1 MSKLN
6 LQPLLL
12 TPKQL
17 TPQQRNNFNQCKLT
31 STPPQLK
38 LRQWQRN
45 PAAAREVRVTTA
57 RGPSSAHSRGV
68 TRATSRGHISRLIS
82 EFIPVRIDLA
92 LFLKKINLTT
102 MLTAEIFTRNM
113 RRANF
118 WQSSNNFHLHF
129 RWEAVSVPCEGLWP
143 SVFKVWWAVPS
154 QAGPHRREEIR
165 MQILRTQVSR
175 HLMLLSAYKLAIL
188 SSI

>member
-1 MSKLN
+1 MQTNINTATTKTTTMTKQSSEGSSGDNRERAFVCTFPGCDKSYLKRSHLKAHFRIHTGENWFGFISK
-6 LQPLLL
+6 
-12 TPKQL
+12 
-17 TPQQRNNFNQCKLT
+17 KL
-31 STPPQLK
+31 
-38 LRQWQRN
+38 
-45 PAAAREVRVTTA
+45 
-57 RGPSSAHSRGV
+57 
-68 TRATSRGHISRLIS
+68 
-82 EFIPVRIDLA
+82 
-92 LFLKKINLTT
+92 NLTT

-175 HLMLLSAYKLAIL
+175 HLILLSVMLTNL
-188 SSI
+188 PFCHQSS